1 MDRSPFL
8 NSPSHGVT
16 YCLATVGDGDQIIVM
31 IEPGPPVG
39 AARIVLP
46 LTAVGVMGLHRA
58 IDGALNGLLPKGHHR
73 PVPKG
78 ENLLNLVRGGGGDC
92 VSDHRSGFELQ
103 KA

>member
-1 MDRSPFL
+1 VDRSPFFKI
-8 NSPSHGVT
+8 SSHGVT
-16 YCLATVGDGDQIIVM
+16 YCLAAVGDGDQIIVM
-31 IEPGPPVG
+31 VEPSPAVG

-46 LTAVGVMGLHRA
+46 LTAVDVMGVHRA

-92 VSDHRSGFELQ
+92 VGDHRSGCELL
-103 KA
+103 